1 MKYILALRCE
11 VPIFIIERTSYEKR
25 HPTPLIYSFRR
36 IVRIIREPKRRIN
49 RMKKKLPHILNIK
62 ASESG
67 QVFDLLVVQFFIGLA
82 NALVNI
88 VAFTLFIY
96 NISIQFLPLAYM
108 VIAGLLILLNIIY
121 EKIEHR
127 FSPLQLLKIVIAAS
141 AILLIPVWFGLTFF
155 NKNDFIFILLVWS
168 ILIYMA
174 TGYAFW
180 GLVSLLF
187 NIRESKRV
195 FSVAGA
201 GDIPAKLIGYLA
213 APVLIHF
220 LGVVNLIWFSVIS
233 LVTGFFL
240 FTKMTRKKN
249 WDKIRARSHVHKH
262 QETVKQQKR
271 DLIGFFFKARLI
283 FFISILS
290 LLSYNVFNLVDYTFL
305 SQVKLRYE
313 SLSSLAAFIA
323 IFFAMGRLI
332 AIVLKLLFTSRMIE
346 RLGIVSCLFITPIF
360 LCVACLVFF
369 LFGEKTNYNVYIFGM
384 MALLTE
390 VLRLTIQEPVF
401 FILFQPLK
409 EHLRLKGHMISKGYM
424 LPPSLLVVGLTLF
437 LMNKAGIPITIL
449 LTIKI
454 LLLNLVVWGIIIFF
468 IGQSYRKT
476 IHNSIK
482 KGMFHG
488 GDGFRYD
495 EDTIAMLLGKVKEGK
510 ELEVIYALNLLEKAN
525 YPHFRRVLEEQL
537 GNGRKD
543 IKKYALERLEANG
556 AIDTALLHQLLQTE
570 VDMEVKEKMFAL
582 LCRHDPAFLQKVSGD
597 MDNYEPGIRKIIIIS
612 LLNQTE
618 FSYLHL
624 AGNAIESLLCS
635 THPADRMLALSIIG
649 EVKHVK
655 FTHAIESLIGDPDT
669 PVKRNAISTAC
680 KLKIKRLLPVVI
692 RLLHR
697 PADRYLVLK
706 GLQQYGDNLFVDVQ
720 DLNKDLLNAHTDD
733 LIKLAAKING
743 PHSTRFLLS
752 VLKGSSGP
760 VEKILHALWIKA
772 YEPTTSDE
780 VQQLRL
786 VLDTYLKNGTNKIL
800 DFYSLPDA
808 REDDLLQS
816 AVRSEIK
823 MDLINSLKACSIL
836 FGKKEINRVLELLE
850 MGHDEKLYN
859 GMEMLDLVLPK
870 KIASGVNHL
879 FDFVLDPS
887 HTKKTV
893 PRRELYV
900 FFNKLFFGDEGSY
913 NPWTKAICVY
923 CSWKNNES
931 GLYGRLRQI
940 PDPTEHHIISE
951 TRDYVMNLVK
961 Q

>member
-1 MKYILALRCE
+1 MKQ
-11 VPIFIIERTSYEKR
+11 
-25 HPTPLIYSFRR
+25 
-36 IVRIIREPKRRIN
+36 
-49 RMKKKLPHILNIK
+49 KLLHILNIK
-62 ASESG
+62 VSESG

-88 VAFTLFIY
+88 IAFTLFIY

-141 AILLIPVWFGLTFF
+141 AILLIPVWFGLTFYD
-155 NKNDFIFILLVWS
+155 KNDFIFILLVWS
-168 ILIYMA
+168 VLIYMA

-220 LGVVNLIWFSVIS
+220 LGLNNLIWFSVIS
-233 LVTGFFL
+233 LATGFFL
-240 FTKMTRKKN
+240 FTKMTRKKS
-249 WDKIRARSHVHKH
+249 WDKIRARSHVNKHK
-262 QETVKQQKR
+262 ESVKQQKR
-271 DLIGFFFKARLI
+271 DLIGFFFKTRLI

-305 SQVKLRYE
+305 AQVKLRYD

-323 IFFAMGRLI
+323 IFFALGRLI
-332 AIVLKLLFTSRMIE
+332 AIVLKLLFTSRVIE
-346 RLGIVSCLFITPIF
+346 RLGIVYCLFITPIVLF
-360 LCVACLVFF
+360 AACLVFF
-369 LFGEKTNYNVYIFGM
+369 LFGERTNYNVYIFGM

-424 LPPSLLVVGLTLF
+424 LPPSFLIVGLTLF
-437 LMNKAGIPITIL
+437 LVNKAGIPITIL

-454 LLLNLVVWGIIIFF
+454 LLLNLVVWGTIIFF
-468 IGQSYRKT
+468 IGKAYTKT
-476 IHNSIK
+476 IHSSIK
-482 KGMFHG
+482 KGIFHG
-488 GDGFRYD
+488 SDGFRYD
-495 EDTIAMLLGKVKEGK
+495 EDTIAILLAKIKEGRD
-510 ELEVIYALNLLEKAN
+510 LEVIYALNLLEKAN
-525 YPHFRRVLEEQL
+525 YPHFQRVLEEQL
-537 GNGRKD
+537 STGRKD
-543 IKKYALERLEANG
+543 VKKYALERLEASGKINPK
-556 AIDTALLHQLLQTE
+556 LLHQLLQTE
-570 VDMEVKEKMFAL
+570 EEEEVKQRMFAS
-582 LCRHDPAFLQKVSGD
+582 LCRHDPAFLEKVSWS
-597 MDNYEPGIRKIIIIS
+597 MDNYDPGIRKIIVIS

-624 AGNAIESLLCS
+624 AGNAIESLLRS
-635 THPADRMLALSIIG
+635 SHPADRMLAISIIS
-649 EVKHVK
+649 EVRHVK
-655 FTHAIESLIGDPDT
+655 FTHAIETLIGDPDT
-669 PVKRNAISTAC
+669 SVKRNAISTAC

-697 PADRYLVLK
+697 PSDRYLVLK
-706 GLQQYGDNLFVDVQ
+706 GLQQYGDDLFVDVQ
-720 DLNKDLLNAHTDD
+720 HLEKDLLNTHTDD
-733 LIKLAAKING
+733 LIKLATKING
-743 PHSTRFLLS
+743 AHSTHFLLS
-752 VLKGSSGP
+752 VMKRSSGP
-760 VEKILHALWIKA
+760 IEKVLHALWTKA
-772 YEPTTSDE
+772 YEPASPGE
-780 VQQLRL
+780 AEQLRR
-786 VLDTYLKNGTNKIL
+786 VLDTYLKNGSNKIL

-808 REDDLLQS
+808 RENALLQN

-823 MDLINSLKACSIL
+823 MDLVNSLKACSIL

-850 MGHDEKLYN
+850 IGHDEKLYN

-870 KIASGVNHL
+870 KIASGINHL

-893 PRRELYV
+893 PRRELYI
-900 FFNKLFFGDEGSY
+900 FFNKLFFGDTESY

-923 CSWKNNES
+923 CSWKSNES
-931 GLYGRLRQI
+931 GLYARLRQI
-940 PDPTEHHIISE
+940 PDPTEHNIITE

-961 Q
+961 

>member
-1 MKYILALRCE
+1 MKQ
-11 VPIFIIERTSYEKR
+11 
-25 HPTPLIYSFRR
+25 
-36 IVRIIREPKRRIN
+36 
-49 RMKKKLPHILNIK
+49 KLPHILNIK
-62 ASESG
+62 VSESG

-127 FSPLQLLKIVIAAS
+127 FSPLQMLKIVIAAS
-141 AILLIPVWFGLTFF
+141 AILLIPVWFGLSFG

-201 GDIPAKLIGYLA
+201 GDIPAKFIGYLA

-220 LGVVNLIWFSVIS
+220 LGVINLIWFSVIS
-233 LVTGFFL
+233 LVAGYLL
-240 FTKMTRKKN
+240 FTKMTQKKS

-262 QETVKQQKR
+262 QESVKQQKR

-313 SLSSLAAFIA
+313 SLASLAAFIA

-332 AIVLKLLFTSRMIE
+332 AIVLKLLFTSRVIE

-360 LCVACLVFF
+360 LCGACLVFF
-369 LFGEKTNYNVYIFGM
+369 LFGPKTNYNVYIFGM

-424 LPPSLLVVGLTLF
+424 LPPSLLIVGLTLF
-437 LMNKAGIPITIL
+437 LMNKWGIPITIL
-449 LTIKI
+449 LTVKI

-482 KGMFHG
+482 KGIFHG

-495 EDTIAMLLGKVKEGK
+495 EDTIAMLLAKVKEGRD
-510 ELEVIYALNLLEKAN
+510 LEVIYALNLLENAS
-525 YPHFRRVLEEQL
+525 YPHFQRVLEEEL

-556 AIDTALLHQLLQTE
+556 GINPRLLHQLLQTE
-570 VDMEVKEKMFAL
+570 KEKELKEKMFAL
-582 LCRHDPAFLQKVSGD
+582 LCKHEPSFLETVSAN
-597 MDNYEPGIRKIIIIS
+597 MDGYDPGIQKIIVIS

-618 FSYLHL
+618 FNYLHL
-624 AGNAIESLLCS
+624 AGNSIENWLYSDR
-635 THPADRMLALSIIG
+635 PEDRMLAISIIG

-655 FTHAIESLIGDPDT
+655 FTHAIESLIHDADT
-669 PVKRNAISTAC
+669 QVKRYAIATAC
-680 KLKIKRLLPVVI
+680 KLKIRRLLPVVI
-692 RLLHR
+692 QLLHR
-697 PADRYLVLK
+697 PSDRYLVLK
-706 GLQQYGDNLFVDVQ
+706 GLQQYGDSLFVDVQ
-720 DLNKDLLNAHTDD
+720 DLDRDLLNTHTDD

-752 VLKGSSGP
+752 VMKSSSGP
-760 VEKILHALWIKA
+760 IEKVLHALWIKGH
-772 YEPTTSDE
+772 EPASSEET
-780 VQQLRL
+780 QQLRT
-786 VLDTYLKNGTNKIL
+786 VLDNYLTNGSNKIL
-800 DFYSLPDA
+800 DFYSLPPS
-808 REDDLLQS
+808 EGDDLLQS

-823 MDLINSLKACSIL
+823 MDLINSLKTCSIL

-870 KIASGVNHL
+870 KVASGINNL

-893 PRRELYV
+893 PRRELHV

-940 PDPTEHHIISE
+940 PDPTEHHIIAE

-961 Q
+961 

>member
-1 MKYILALRCE
+1 MKQ
-11 VPIFIIERTSYEKR
+11 
-25 HPTPLIYSFRR
+25 
-36 IVRIIREPKRRIN
+36 
-49 RMKKKLPHILNIK
+49 KLPHILNIK
-62 ASESG
+62 VSESG

-108 VIAGLLILLNIIY
+108 VIAGLLILLNIVY

-141 AILLIPVWFGLTFF
+141 AILLIPVWFGLTFGSRD
-155 NKNDFIFILLVWS
+155 DFIFILLVWS

-187 NIRESKRV
+187 NVRESKRV

-201 GDIPAKLIGYLA
+201 GDIPAKLIGYLL

-220 LGVVNLIWFSVIS
+220 LGLNNLIWFSVIS
-233 LVTGFFL
+233 LVTGYFL
-240 FTKMTRKKN
+240 FTKMTRKKS
-249 WDKIRARSHVHKH
+249 WDKIRARSHVNKHK
-262 QETVKQQKR
+262 EAVKQQKR

-313 SLSSLAAFIA
+313 SLASLAAFIA

-332 AIVLKLLFTSRMIE
+332 AIVLKLLFTSRVIE

-360 LCVACLVFF
+360 LCGACLIFF
-369 LFGEKTNYNVYIFGM
+369 LFGFGPKTNYNVYIFGM

-424 LPPSLLVVGLTLF
+424 LPPSLLIVGLTLF
-437 LMNKAGIPITIL
+437 LMNKAGVPITIL

-468 IGQSYRKT
+468 IGKSYTKT

-482 KGMFHG
+482 KGIFHG
-488 GDGFRYD
+488 GEGFKYD
-495 EDTIAMLLGKVKEGK
+495 EDTISMLLAKVKEGRD
-510 ELEVIYALNLLEKAN
+510 LEVIYALNLLENAN
-525 YPHFRRVLEEQL
+525 YPHYQRVLEEEL
-537 GNGRKD
+537 GSGRKD
-543 IKKYALERLEANG
+543 IKKYALDRLEANG
-556 AIDTALLHQLLQTE
+556 GVNPRLLHQLLQTE
-570 VDMEVKEKMFAL
+570 EDSALKEKMFAL
-582 LCRHDPAFLQKVSGD
+582 LCKHEPAFLEKVSGN
-597 MDNYEPGIRKIIIIS
+597 MDNYEPGIRKIIVIS

-618 FSYLHL
+618 FNYLHL
-624 AGNAIESLLCS
+624 AGNSIEAWLYS
-635 THPADRMLALSIIG
+635 THPADRLLAISIIS

-655 FTHAIESLIGDPDT
+655 FTHAIEGLIHDPDT
-669 PVKRNAISTAC
+669 AVKRYAITTAC

-697 PADRYLVLK
+697 PSDRYLVLK

-720 DLNKDLLNAHTDD
+720 DLDRNLLNAHTDD

-743 PHSTRFLLS
+743 PHSTRFLLA
-752 VLKGSSGP
+752 VMKSSQGP
-760 VEKILHALWIKA
+760 IEKVLHALWLKGH
-772 YEPTTSDE
+772 EPAGSDE

-786 VLDTYLKNGTNKIL
+786 VLDNYLTNGSNKIL

-808 REDDLLQS
+808 GGDDLLQS

-823 MDLINSLKACSIL
+823 MDLINSLKTCSIL

-870 KIASGVNHL
+870 KIASGINHL

-900 FFNKLFFGDEGSY
+900 FFNKLFFADEGYY

-923 CSWKNNES
+923 CSWKNKES
-931 GLYGRLRQI
+931 GLYARLRQI
-940 PDPTEHHIISE
+940 PDPTEHHIITE

-961 Q
+961 